1 MKYGINHIA
10 GTLLPAAAGIM
21 LLSSSC
27 EHKELCFDHTH
38 LIPVDVVFDWARA
51 ADANPSSVAA
61 YFYDGNGNEERFI
74 FSDKNGGRIM
84 LPYGDYCGIGT
95 NSDDTDWAAVRNES
109 DIETIETFTAGVE
122 VLSGNGFETYSLP
135 RARGSEEEA
144 IISSPGMLWS
154 ARTDNIHLQITDTLR
169 RVVFRP
175 AEAICHYRVIISDVE
190 NLQYL
195 HGSKIDATITGMA
208 EGYIH
213 GSDKPSD
220 THATIPFTLTAEPES
235 ASLTSSFLT
244 FGESPARAYPH
255 YLTVYLRLSDG
266 TKWYSTF
273 DVTGQVR
280 EAEDPHHV
288 TILLSGLSL
297 PKPILHD
304 AGLHPEV
311 NDWQT
316 IEVDLNM

>member
-1 MKYGINHIA
+1 MKALRNLTRI
-10 GTLLPAAAGIM
+10 LLPAATGIV
-21 LLSSSC
+21 LLTGC

-38 LIPVDVVFDWARA
+38 LIPVDVVFDWSNAPD
-51 ADANPSSVAA
+51 ADPKSMAA
-61 YFYDGNGNEERFI
+61 YFYDGKGGEERFI
-74 FSDKNGGRIM
+74 FAGKEGGRIM
-84 LPYGDYCGIGT
+84 LPYGDYCGIGA

-109 DIETIETFTAGVE
+109 DIETIETYTSGVE

-135 RARGSEEEA
+135 RARGAAEEA

-154 ARTDNIHLQITDTLR
+154 ARTDNIHLQINDTLR
-169 RVVFRP
+169 RVVFKP

-195 HGSKIDATITGMA
+195 HGTEIDATITGMA
-208 EGYIH
+208 EGYVH

-220 THATIPFTLTAEPES
+220 THATIPFTLEADPES
-235 ASLTSSFLT
+235 ATLTSSFLT
-244 FGESPARAYPH
+244 FGESPAQEYHH
-255 YLTVYLRLSDG
+255 YLTVYLRLTDG

-273 DVTGQVR
+273 DVTDQVR
-280 EAEDPHHV
+280 AAEDRHYV
-288 TILLSGLSL
+288 TIRLSGLSL

-311 NDWQT
+311 DDWQT
-316 IEVDLNM
+316 IEIDLSM